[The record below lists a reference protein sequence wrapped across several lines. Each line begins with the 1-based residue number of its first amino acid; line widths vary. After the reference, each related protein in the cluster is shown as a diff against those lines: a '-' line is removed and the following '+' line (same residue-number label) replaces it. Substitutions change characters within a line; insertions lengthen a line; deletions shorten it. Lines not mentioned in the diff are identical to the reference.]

1 MNAIIKKKLANRQTS
16 MTALVNN
23 QISELEATLGSE
35 HLDLASKFF
44 NNDNLTIK
52 DNSN

>member
-1 MNAIIKKKLANRQTS
+1 MNAIIKKRLASRHAT

-23 QISELEATLGSE
+23 QISELEATLGRE

-52 DNSN
+52 DNSD